1 MAANVTLKAH
11 HEPSQFFHLG
21 TYQGSSLDLHIIE
34 STPAFIKF
42 PFRKVRN
49 LILLEGMANRLDGY
63 FILDTGAPYL
73 VLNKTYFRD
82 SQIKAEWLAGGVGG
96 AQSAAFATQIEE
108 LKIQEL
114 SWTDVEADVLALNH
128 IENKLGAKILG
139 LLGNALFDKYEMEI
153 NLEEQVMILHTLDRK
168 GNRIQNPE
176 KCNYRNSKCR
186 GKLKPHSNMILI
198 DAKIAG
204 KKMILCMDTGA
215 EMLVL
220 NKILRKKVLN
230 QVAVDKRMILNG
242 TDGNKIE
249 VLGGT
254 LYELNLP
261 GADLCDIPAIIASL
275 DDMGKAYKIH
285 IDGMIGH
292 SLLEKGVFSVNFV
305 RKEWSFRPF
314 NEDE

>member
-1 MAANVTLKAH
+1 MKTPF
-11 HEPSQFFHLG
+11 ETSQLYHIG
-21 TYQGSSLDLHIIE
+21 TYQGSSLDLHIME
-34 STPAFIKF
+34 RTPAFIKF

-49 LILLEGMANRLDGY
+49 LILLEGVADRLDGY

-82 SQIKAEWLAGGVGG
+82 TKIKAEWLAGGVGG
-96 AQSAAFATQIEE
+96 AQSAAFSTQIQE

-114 SWTDVEADVLALNH
+114 SWTDVNADVLSLSH

-153 NLEEQVMILHTLDRK
+153 NLEQQVMTLHFLDKK

-186 GKLKPHSNMILI
+186 GKLKPHNSMILME
-198 DAKIAG
+198 AKIEG
-204 KKMILCMDTGA
+204 KRLILCMDTGA

-220 NKILRKKVLN
+220 NKVLQKKVLN
-230 QVAVDKRMILNG
+230 QVAVDKRMILHG
-242 TDGNKIE
+242 TDGNRIE
-249 VLGGT
+249 VLGGV

-261 GADLCDIPAIIASL
+261 GADLCNIPTIIASL
-275 DDMGKAYKIH
+275 DDMGNAYKIH

-292 SLLEKGVFSVNFV
+292 SLLEKGIFSVNFV
-305 RKEWSFRPF
+305 KKEWSFRPF
-314 NEDE
+314 NEEE